1 MPSQTQPLFILL
13 RVTFFVFASFL
24 FSLGCLLADTPLQRH
39 YDAFAGH
46 DALQHASW
54 GMMVYDVTAD
64 TLILEHNSNQRLL
77 PASTQKVLTTTSA
90 LFMLGHDF
98 LYETTL
104 QHDGEI
110 TSAGVLQGNLYIKG
124 SGDPAFGAIAM
135 HDSLALD
142 SVYSEWEKVLRAEG
156 IQVVDGHII
165 SDERVFDEEMVPPR
179 WLWSHIGNYF
189 GAGSSGLTVHENEYT
204 VYFDAGEAL
213 GDPARVSHTDP
224 LIPDMS
230 FMNDVTTGPIGSG
243 DRVYIYG
250 APYVAERHL
259 TGTVPLGAE
268 SFPVRG
274 SMPDPPLFAAQR
286 LKGHLIAN
294 GLEVNG
300 QATTHRRAA
309 RDGVIPL
316 DTREDMAS
324 WRSPNL
330 FDIIYR
336 TNIAS
341 QNSYAE
347 NLLKT
352 IGYHT
357 QDEGSRTAGLK
368 AMEEYWEV
376 YGMDPDLGSLHDG
389 SGLSS
394 SNRLTP
400 GQLITVMAAAANH
413 PTFNILFHSL
423 PLAGY
428 SGSLANHLR
437 GSASEGVLRAKSG
450 FLQNA
455 MAYAGYTP
463 MQNGSLAA
471 FVIIVNDYDGNATGM
486 RNQLLYLM
494 NSITQHDG
502 SVL

>member
-1 MPSQTQPLFILL
+1 MPSTTHPLSNLL
-13 RVTFFVFASFL
+13 RVTFLVFASSL
-24 FSLGCLLADTPLQRH
+24 FNLGCSLADTPLQRH
-39 YDAFAGH
+39 YNAFASH

-64 TLILEHNSNQRLL
+64 TLILEHNSNQRLV
-77 PASTQKVLTTTSA
+77 PASIQKVLTTTSA
-90 LFMLGHDF
+90 LFMLGHDYQ
-98 LYETTL
+98 YETTL

-110 TSAGVLQGNLYIKG
+110 TGAGVLQGNLYIKG

-142 SVYSEWEKVLRAEG
+142 SIYSEWEKALRAEG
-156 IQVVDGHII
+156 IMQIDGHII
-165 SDERVFDEEMVPPR
+165 GDERVFDEEMVPPR

-189 GAGSSGLTVHENEYT
+189 GAGSSGLTVNENEYT
-204 VYFDAGEAL
+204 VYFDAGEAI
-213 GDPARVSHTDP
+213 GAPAHVSHIDP
-224 LIPDMS
+224 LIPDIS
-230 FMNDVTTGPIGSG
+230 FLNDVTTGPIGSG
-243 DRVYIYG
+243 DQVYIYG
-250 APYVAERHL
+250 APYIAERHL

-274 SMPDPPLFAAQR
+274 SMPDPPLFAAQS
-286 LKGHLIAN
+286 LKNHLIAN
-294 GLEVNG
+294 GLQVDG
-300 QATTHRRAA
+300 IATTHRRAA

-316 DTREDMAS
+316 DTREDIAS
-324 WRSPNL
+324 WSSPNL

-336 TNIAS
+336 TNMAS

-357 QDEGSRTAGLK
+357 QAKGSRTAGLQ
-368 AMEEYWEV
+368 AIADYWEF
-376 YGMDPDLGSLHDG
+376 YGMDPELTSLHDG
-389 SGLSS
+389 SGLSG

-400 GQLITVMAAAANH
+400 DQLITAMAAAARH

-428 SGSLANHLR
+428 SGTLANHLR
-437 GSASEGVLRAKSG
+437 GSSSEGVLRAKSG
-450 FLQNA
+450 FLNNV

-471 FVIIVNDYDGNATGM
+471 FVIIVNDYDGNTVGM
-486 RNQLLYLM
+486 RSQLMHLM